1 MIHKIF
7 FLLMILIMFAGY
19 SHAQEQRFQEAFE
32 RNSPV
37 LMEQALATWAR
48 EIRPKTI
55 KERSIFKEHVRQGYA
70 IFEAF
75 FDPKNLAQL
84 GGSQFGNDAY
94 LNDRYAIIVPQ
105 LNIYQADKVYY
116 SEDETKQ
123 YTIANINEYVQDK
136 YKTDFI
142 RKVLKGDAE
151 HILTHYGP
159 YGLEVKDS
167 TTKLV
172 ENVLDF
178 RPRMLV
184 EVIPLYLTEKYDAAL
199 RSFLGNETTSFGQ
212 SGSIG
217 ASQATGGSL
226 KRINFL
232 QQIIKVFP
240 GHWGGKWELATP
252 PKVNRITFDKEM
264 RYAMISYE
272 LIYEGGLAFMEYK
285 KGKWELVTAKR
296 TWQE

>member
-7 FLLMILIMFAGY
+7 NILIFVILMPGY
-19 SHAQEQRFQEAFE
+19 IHAQGPRFQEAYE

-37 LMEQALATWAR
+37 FLEKVIAAWAK

-55 KERSIFKEHVRQGYA
+55 KERSTFKEHVRQGYA
-70 IFEAF
+70 VFEAF

-84 GGSQFGNDAY
+84 GGSQIGYDAY
-94 LNDRYAIIVPQ
+94 LNDRYAVIVPQ

-116 SEDETKQ
+116 SVEETKQ
-123 YTIANINEYVQDK
+123 YTIANINKYVQDK

-167 TTKLV
+167 TTKSV

-199 RSFLGNETTSFGQ
+199 RNFLGNETTTFGQ
-212 SGSIG
+212 SGNLGS
-217 ASQATGGSL
+217 SQATGGSL

-232 QQIIKVFP
+232 KQIIKVFP
-240 GHWGGKWELATP
+240 GHWGGNWELATP

-272 LIYEGGLAFMEYK
+272 LIYEGGRAFMEYK
-285 KGKWELVTAKR
+285 KGKWELITAKR